1 MTFRFSRLNRVLLLA
16 PFCLLAGCALEQWK
30 FSAVSQPRDFE
41 IRRAHEIFDPQ
52 GGTGFATNRLLYVE
66 PADNL
71 LFYGY
76 NAHEHAVEI
85 TVEVNRDHTVTVA
98 GPRAGEGK
106 QIRILNFKRLSRSV
120 RLRDPGGPKIGAS
133 VVIPPV
139 QSLAE
144 EHKLTL
150 LLGVSLDHLV
160 ASRSELSTNELA
172 GVLESVVIYDFGR
185 DLILAQWTRQAEPEP
200 RPSEKSAEDDRSE

>member
-1 MTFRFSRLNRVLLLA
+1 MTFHFSRLNPMLFLA
-16 PFCLLAGCALEQWK
+16 PVCLLAGCASEQWK
-30 FSAVSQPRDFE
+30 FSAVSRPRDFE
-41 IRRAHEIFDPQ
+41 IRRAHEIFDQP
-52 GGTGFATNRLLYVE
+52 GGAGSGTNRLLYVE

-85 TVEVNRDHTVTVA
+85 TVPVNRDHTVTVA
-98 GPRAGEGK
+98 GPRAGAGK
-106 QIRILNFKRLSRSV
+106 QIRILNFKRLSRSI
-120 RLRDPGGPKIGAS
+120 RLRDSAGPKIGAS

-150 LLGVSLDHLV
+150 LLGVSLDQSI
-160 ASRSELSTNELA
+160 ASGLELPKSELT
-172 GVLESVVIYDFGR
+172 GILESVVIYDFGR
-185 DLILAQWTRQAEPEP
+185 DLILAEWTRQAEPEP
-200 RPSEKSAEDDRSE
+200 GEKAAEEDRSQ

>member
-1 MTFRFSRLNRVLLLA
+1 MSFRVSNLNRMLFFA
-16 PFCLLAGCALEQWK
+16 PVFLLAGCALEQWK
-30 FSAVSQPRDFE
+30 LSAVSRPRDFE
-41 IRRAHEIFDPQ
+41 IRRAHEIFDQ
-52 GGTGFATNRLLYVE
+52 QSSAGLATNRLLYVE

-85 TVEVNRDHTVTVA
+85 TVQVNRDHTVTVA
-98 GPRAGEGK
+98 GPRAGAGK
-106 QIRILNFKRLSRSV
+106 QIRILNFKRLSRSI
-120 RLRDPGGPKIGAS
+120 RLRDSGGPKIGAS

-150 LLGVSLDHLV
+150 LLGLSLDQSM
-160 ASRSELSTNELA
+160 ASGTELPKNELT
-172 GVLESVVIYDFGR
+172 GTLQSVVIYDFGR
-185 DLILAQWTRQAEPEP
+185 DLILAEWTRQAEPEP
-200 RPSEKSAEDDRSE
+200 AEKPTEDDRSQ